1 MSAKSIGVFRPGL
14 ATGLMGVVLT
24 GLVAGCAG
32 PRMASADAND
42 AVGVGSKS
50 EIRRLVPAQQLERTA
65 AQQFEAL
72 KDEARKK
79 GALLPASHPTSQKLL
94 AMADRLKP
102 HALAWNA
109 DASRWRW
116 EVVAL
121 KSNQL
126 NAFCMPG
133 GKIAFYTGLIEKL
146 KLNDDEIAAVMGHEM
161 AHALREHTRDRLAK
175 SQLTDMGASIVS
187 ELLGFGQL
195 GRQALGFGTQLLGLK
210 FSRDDE
216 KEADLVGL
224 DIAARAGFDPRAAL
238 SLWRK
243 MQEANKG
250 APPQWLSTHPSG
262 NARMEEISM
271 VLPRVLPLYAKAIG
285 RSVEDLPQ
293 PR

>member
-1 MSAKSIGVFRPGL
+1 
-14 ATGLMGVVLT
+14 
-24 GLVAGCAG
+24 
-32 PRMASADAND
+32 
-42 AVGVGSKS
+42 
-50 EIRRLVPAQQLERTA
+50 
-65 AQQFEAL
+65 
-72 KDEARKK
+72 
-79 GALLPASHPTSQKLL
+79 
-94 AMADRLKP
+94 
-102 HALAWNA
+102 
-109 DASRWRW
+109 
-116 EVVAL
+116 
-121 KSNQL
+121 
-126 NAFCMPG
+126 
-133 GKIAFYTGLIEKL
+133 
-146 KLNDDEIAAVMGHEM
+146 
-161 AHALREHTRDRLAK
+161 
-175 SQLTDMGASIVS
+175 MGASIVS

-285 RSVEDLPQ
+285 RSLEDLP
-293 PR
+293 